1 MIDTLIPVNFKLYF
15 NLQER
20 VYEEKTSNTSPEVV
34 SLIPAVL
41 TPCSSNCEA
50 VTPEIE
56 RSPCATPRHRIDAIQ
71 PVV

>member
-1 MIDTLIPVNFKLYF
+1 MKFELKQANFHF
-15 NLQER
+15 QER
-20 VYEEKTSNTSPEVV
+20 VYEEKADNASPEVV
-34 SLIPAVL
+34 SLIPTVL

-56 RSPCATPRHRIDAIQ
+56 RSPSITPLHRVDVIQ